1 MSEIFTNS
9 PEGEGGSPPTTEDV
23 LAALS
28 GARVLLA
35 DRDVEGAASA
45 AARALLAQGAAWV
58 HTVGSPQD
66 FVEAGQRP
74 PDSGADWDVAVWDTG
89 LSGSDD
95 ALTAFL
101 LQWHTRH
108 PHVPVVVTEETPNTR
123 RGGAVLRGR
132 AADMVERHDRD
143 GLVAAVARALHERP
157 DPAEAAEPR
166 SRVHMLV
173 VGAHPDDVEIGA
185 GGTIHRRADEGWD
198 VTILTLSRGAGG
210 GDPDERREEALRA
223 ATAMGARLVMED
235 LPDGSIADDS
245 HTVRT
250 IERTVADTRPDVVLV
265 HSDSDTHQ
273 DHRAVHRATLVAS
286 RRVPR
291 VACYQSPSAT
301 VAYRPNRFVG
311 LREGD
316 LDAKLSAINE
326 HHSQAASRWYL
337 EEDLLRSTARYW
349 GRFSQARYAE
359 PLEVIRDA
367 TPLGFFPADH
377 V

>member
-1 MSEIFTNS
+1 MSEIPNKS
-9 PEGEGGSPPTTEDV
+9 EGGDGDSAPPAEDDRPS
-23 LAALS
+23 LS
-28 GARVLLA
+28 GACLLLA
-35 DRDVEGAASA
+35 DRDPTTAAAVADVLRARGAAH
-45 AARALLAQGAAWV
+45 V
-58 HTVGSPQD
+58 HVVGSPEA
-66 FVEAGQRP
+66 FVEAGRTP
-74 PDSGADWDVAVWDTG
+74 PAAVSGWDVAVWDTG
-89 LSGSDD
+89 LTGGDD
-95 ALTAFL
+95 ALTDFL
-101 LQWHTRH
+101 GQWHRQH
-108 PHVPVVVTEETPNTR
+108 PHVPVVVTEETPSTR
-123 RGGAVLRGR
+123 RAGAALRGR
-132 AADMVERHDRD
+132 AADMVERHAPEV
-143 GLVAAVARALHERP
+143 LVAAVARALRERP
-157 DPAEAAEPR
+157 DPAEVGEPR

-185 GGTIHRRADEGWD
+185 GGTIHLRADEGWD

-210 GDPDERREEALRA
+210 GDPDERREEARRA
-223 ATAMGARLVMED
+223 ARTMGARLIMED

-250 IERTVADTRPDVVLV
+250 IERTVAETRPDVVLV

-273 DHRAVHRATLVAS
+273 DHRAVHRAALVAC

-311 LREGD
+311 LRDRD
-316 LDAKLSAINE
+316 LEAKLAAINA
-326 HHSQAASRWYL
+326 HHSQAVSRWYL

-367 TPLGFFPADH
+367 TPLGFYLADH

>member
-1 MSEIFTNS
+1 MSEISSNS
-9 PEGEGGSPPTTEDV
+9 REGEGGLHPPAQGDP
-23 LAALS
+23 S
-28 GARVLLA
+28 GLVGAHILLA
-35 DRDVEGAASA
+35 DRDDEGAGTA
-45 AARALLAQGAAWV
+45 AADVLRAQGAACV
-58 HTVGSPQD
+58 HTVGSPEA
-66 FVEAGQRP
+66 FFEAGEQP
-74 PDSGADWDVAVWDTG
+74 PPSAPDWDVAVWDTG
-89 LSGSDD
+89 LTGSDD
-95 ALTAFL
+95 ALTDFL
-101 LQWHTRH
+101 LQWHKRH
-108 PHVPVVVTEETPNTR
+108 PHIPVVATEETPNTR
-123 RGGAVLRGR
+123 RAGAVLRGR

-143 GLVAAVARALHERP
+143 GLVAAVTRALRERP
-157 DPAEAAEPR
+157 DPAETVEPR
-166 SRVHMLV
+166 SRIHMLV

-210 GDPDERREEALRA
+210 GDPDERRDEAHRA
-223 ATAMGARLVMED
+223 ARAMGARLVMED

-250 IERTVADTRPDVVLV
+250 IERTVAETRPDVVLV

-273 DHRAVHRATLVAS
+273 DHRAVHRATLVAC

-311 LREGD
+311 LRANDIE
-316 LDAKLSAINE
+316 AKLSAINE

>member
-1 MSEIFTNS
+1 MSDISNNS
-9 PEGEGGSPPTTEDV
+9 PGGDGRQI
-23 LAALS
+23 LA
-28 GARVLLA
+28 GAHVLLA
-35 DRDVEGAASA
+35 DRDTNTASA
-45 AARALLAQGAAWV
+45 VADALRDQGAAHV
-58 HTVGSPQD
+58 HTVGSAQAFLD
-66 FVEAGQRP
+66 AGRTP
-74 PDSGADWDVAVWDTG
+74 PPTVPRWDVAVWDTG
-89 LSGSDD
+89 LTGDD
-95 ALTAFL
+95 EALTAFL
-101 LQWHTRH
+101 CQWHEQH
-108 PHVPVVVTEETPNTR
+108 PRVPLVVTEETPSTR
-123 RGGAVLRGR
+123 RALAVLRGR
-132 AADMVERHDRD
+132 AADMVERRDAD
-143 GLVAAVARALHERP
+143 GLVAALTRALHERP
-157 DPAEAAEPR
+157 ADAEPR

-210 GDPDERREEALRA
+210 GDPDERRDEAHRA
-223 ATAMGARLVMED
+223 AAAMGARLVMED
-235 LPDGSIADDS
+235 LPDGSITDDS

-250 IERTVADTRPDVVLV
+250 IERTVAETRPDVVLV

-273 DHRAVHRATLVAS
+273 DHRAVHRATLVAC

-311 LREGD
+311 LRDGD
-316 LDAKLSAINE
+316 LEAKLTAINA